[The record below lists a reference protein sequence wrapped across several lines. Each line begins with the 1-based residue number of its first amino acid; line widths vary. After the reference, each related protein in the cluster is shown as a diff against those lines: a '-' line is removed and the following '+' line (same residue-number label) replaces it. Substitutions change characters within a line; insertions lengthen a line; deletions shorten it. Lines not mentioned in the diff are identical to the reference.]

1 MENGHHQENN
11 KEENTTN
18 DDASSNDNETKDGGD
33 LLNLL
38 RSWDVETFL
47 EQSDNNKT
55 CEYFKSSGSCPYQEV
70 GCMFSHE
77 QEDDKDDTSDDEEEV
92 VNKEDEKKLTTLQS
106 RERLSARSRNRNV
119 NEERFRRLRDLS
131 ISCS

>member
-11 KEENTTN
+11 KEDNTTN
-18 DDASSNDNETKDGGD
+18 DDANSDDNETKDGGD

-77 QEDDKDDTSDDEEEV
+77 QEDDKDDTSDDEE
-92 VNKEDEKKLTTLQS
+92 NDKEDEMKMTTLQP

>member
-18 DDASSNDNETKDGGD
+18 DDANSDDNETKDGGD

-77 QEDDKDDTSDDEEEV
+77 KEDDKDDTSNDEE
-92 VNKEDEKKLTTLQS
+92 NDKEDEKKLTILQP
-106 RERLSARSRNRNV
+106 REPLSARSRK
-119 NEERFRRLRDLS
+119 
-131 ISCS
+131 ISETS